1 MPASAA
7 PVELFVALEDSG
19 PDASRLAFALV
30 SVICGMT
37 PFLVAP
43 ALRQ

>member
-1 MPASAA
+1 LHDWAQSY
-7 PVELFVALEDSG
+7 ELVF
-19 PDASRLAFALV
+19 AFALV
-30 SVICGMT
+30 SVVLGMT